1 MRQLMMTNKRMNQ
14 TKTKTSGFFYGWIIV
29 GFSTFALLVSNGLSI
44 GGIPV
49 FYKPI
54 QQDLLQMGTV
64 TAQTKD
70 SVTGLAAGL
79 TFLLAGIFSLVRR
92 ASDSKI
98 QLENAD
104 ARRFGDF
111 GKRAGVLFASRRTVA
126 DLSVAFAARIITR
139 TRRRNGTDGFNRQLV
154 SAQARTGDGHRF
166 DGNEFRRRV
175 DFDCRASFD

>member
-1 MRQLMMTNKRMNQ
+1 MDQ

-79 TFLLAGIFSLVRR
+79 TFLLAGIFSLVVGLL
-92 ASDSKI
+92 I
-98 QLENAD
+98 QKYSL
-104 ARRFGDF
+104 RMLML
-111 GKRAGVLFASRRTVA
+111 AGSVILGIGLAFYSQAGA
-126 DLSVAFAARIITR
+126 PWQIYLSHSLL
-139 TRRRNGTDGFNRQLV
+139 GLSLGLV
-154 SAQARTGDGHRF
+154 G
-166 DGNEFRRRV
+166 V
-175 DFDCRASFD
+175 MV